1 MDKNNYHISSV
12 VQSYL
17 EELDY
22 RYQNRGKPLGL
33 STGIKKLDK
42 QMEWMRNGEVI
53 LLGARP
59 AMGKTSFAVNCSYK
73 LAKTFLE
80 TPQNRD
86 CVLYFS
92 LEYSRE
98 ILLPRFIAHEIKQ
111 PIWEASYRRYS
122 DVNFEKTYADFE
134 EVINATKRIS
144 ELPLYIC
151 DNLNDV
157 YEMEDIIR
165 QVNQQKHVAFIV
177 VDYIQLFSLLE
188 AGNER
193 AMREIKSL
201 AQVFNVPILVLS
213 QLNRNLE
220 RRKNKRPFSRDIRGG
235 DRKILP
241 YVDKLLFLYRESYYL
256 MNEEPEIKS
265 GETQEHFEKRQDEW
279 KKQCKEIE
287 NECEIILAKGR
298 YGCVKC
304 FFDTSTGIF
313 DDLERLEDD
322 IPF

>member
-22 RYQNRGKPLGL
+22 RYQHQGKPLGL
-33 STGIKKLDK
+33 STGIKVLDER
-42 QMEWMRNGEVI
+42 MEWMRNGEVI

-59 AMGKTSFAVNCSYK
+59 AMGKTSFAVNCSYQ

-92 LEYSRE
+92 LKYSRE
-98 ILLPRFIAHEIKQ
+98 ILLPRFIAHETKQ
-111 PIWEASYRRYS
+111 PIREASYWRYS

-134 EVINATKRIS
+134 EIINATKRIS

-157 YEMEDIIR
+157 YEMEDIIL

-177 VDYIQLFSLLE
+177 VDYISLLE
-188 AGNER
+188 VGNER
-193 AMREIKSL
+193 AMREIKRL
-201 AQVFNVPILVLS
+201 AQGFNVPILVLS

-220 RRKNKRPFSRDIRGG
+220 RRKDKRPYKSDIRGG

-241 YVDKLLFLYRESYYL
+241 YVDKLLFLYREYYYL
-256 MNEEPEIKS
+256 WWDEPEIKS
-265 GETQEHFEKRQDEW
+265 GETQAHFEKRQDEW

-298 YGCVKC
+298 YGCIKC
-304 FFDTSTGIF
+304 Y
-313 DDLERLEDD
+313 L
-322 IPF
+322 